1 MDSPPATRLRGAPD
15 RRRLVHLLRLF
26 RRAAAALPDGIVALD
41 AVDRIQWC
49 NAAAGRLLGIEW
61 PRDAGAPVAER
72 MPLPAFTRWLQAGAA
87 EPLGE
92 LQSPA
97 DSSVHLTL
105 RLIRYAPGAALLVAR
120 DISQLMRIE
129 QVRRD
134 FVANVSHELRTPL
147 TVVHGY
153 LDMIEPEEVPE
164 YEAILHELRNQSR
177 RMTQIVEDL
186 LTLSRLEASNTLPQ
200 ERIGMRPLMDAL
212 RREAEALSQGAH
224 TIRVEFDGVHDL
236 CGSAKELHSAFSNL
250 VSNAVRYTPPGGRI
264 TLQWCSSEAG
274 ARLAVSDTGHGIPA
288 QHLPRL
294 TERFYRVST
303 SRSRESGGTGLGL
316 SIVKHVLQLHGA
328 HLEITSQVGAGSTF
342 ACVFDSAR
350 VLPPVV

>member
-1 MDSPPATRLRGAPD
+1 MDSATTPRRARG
-15 RRRLVHLLRLF
+15 RRQLVHLLRLF

-41 AVDRIQWC
+41 ASDRVQWC
-49 NAAAGRLLGIEW
+49 NAAAGRLLGIQW
-61 PRDAGAPVAER
+61 PRDAGAPIAGR
-72 MPLPAFTRWLQAGAA
+72 MPLPAFTRWLESGAA

-97 DSSVHLTL
+97 DCSVHLTL

-153 LDMIEPEEVPE
+153 LDMIEPGDVPE

-200 ERIGMRPLMDAL
+200 ERIGMRPLVDAL

-224 TIRVEFDGVHDL
+224 TIQVEFDGVHDL

-264 TLQWCSSEAG
+264 TLQWRSSEAG

-342 ACVFDSAR
+342 ACVFDHAR
-350 VLPPVV
+350 LLAPVA